1 MSKKKYNYK
10 EMFENLLFKD
20 KPYEVSKYIL
30 KQMDIVPYEYC
41 EKYVEVNNG
50 HVNIEEA
57 KAIVSRKDCPD
68 ETVFD
73 FCREIYEVLMSD
85 AQNEEQRRSRRNT
98 ASARIGK
105 LFEARKGNGLIS
117 DECFHYVI
125 ENVGMITSL
134 LEFDDMTDN
143 VKRYII
149 GELFKEGTTMEN
161 LKNHKLDTADIYVF
175 FKNQH
180 SIPEDCWDVV
190 DEFCESVSKI
200 NGRRG
205 DIFPW
210 KVEFLSQIRFMK
222 PKLHDKSVESIL
234 DKMKNNYY
242 SDTLRYKLYKACVNP
257 SLSDYSMMQLLVK
270 SPDELMEKVN
280 ELIGKGKQGRERFRQ
295 IHRKK

>member
-1 MSKKKYNYK
+1 
-10 EMFENLLFKD
+10 
-20 KPYEVSKYIL
+20 
-30 KQMDIVPYEYC
+30 
-41 EKYVEVNNG
+41 
-50 HVNIEEA
+50 
-57 KAIVSRKDCPD
+57 
-68 ETVFD
+68 
-73 FCREIYEVLMSD
+73 
-85 AQNEEQRRSRRNT
+85 
-98 ASARIGK
+98 
-105 LFEARKGNGLIS
+105 
-117 DECFHYVI
+117 
-125 ENVGMITSL
+125 MITSL

-149 GELFKEGTTMEN
+149 GELFKEGTTMES
-161 LKNHKLDTADIYVF
+161 LHNHKLDTADIYVF

-190 DEFCESVSKI
+190 DEFAESVSKI
-200 NGRRG
+200 NGRKG

-222 PKLHDKSVESIL
+222 PKLHDRSVESIL